1 MSQTEPVRLPSVE
14 PSPQRNEADP
24 GRMLQILWRG
34 KWILLAVPLLAFA
47 GAKLWLGAQRE
58 LYMAAA
64 QVQVDARS
72 PSVLKSGAGEAIDK
86 PRTVLKQQQ
95 GLLKST
101 GLLKRILESPTV
113 SALRSFAP
121 ENLGDKTA
129 LGALFDG
136 LQTSID
142 VESNRLFVTF
152 TSPYRDD
159 TVVVVDEALRV
170 YIELHKQKK
179 KEQASGLSG
188 IVRGEWESTKRELDQ
203 ASQAIAELQSEN
215 LLLTGTDRTPLQ
227 TKLDNANSAW
237 NGAHQ
242 RTLELL
248 AVFEDMRQA
257 AQDPVVFR
265 ERGLYWRAKGP
276 IAALEERMS
285 SLKGEREKKELEL
298 ERLQRAVGAENA
310 RLVALGAEIARLRSR
325 EDELVLQYA
334 QDYLRNSE
342 VDYNRAR
349 NLEQSLAADLEA
361 LLAQVADQNR
371 VLDRIKDLQIE
382 RDHLRERVAG
392 FDERIAQLELE
403 NQTGALNLDV
413 IEYARA
419 GTRPV
424 FPEVEKVMLYA
435 LGGSGILAFG
445 LVLLLGIADRRVRQ
459 VEDVPGLLGTS
470 VLGVLPVMPGTSDRG
485 RIARM
490 VEEDPHSLLSE
501 AIRSTRTATIFALPG
516 GCGVV
521 LVTSANSG
529 EGKSV
534 CASNLACALATAGK
548 KTLLVDADMRKPAQ
562 HQVYAVENG
571 VGLAGLLTSSVALK
585 KALVPQVAVGLDL
598 LPAGDARGKAAE
610 LCEGAVLAELV
621 KSLREEYECIVVDS
635 PPVLETSEAR
645 VLAALSD
652 AVVFVLRLDV
662 SKAPN
667 LRRAAG
673 ILRGVG
679 ARILG
684 ALPNG
689 ASSQRGAR
697 AYSGGITFGEGG
709 GPAAPGTR
717 TPRPSVESQ
726 SASAK
731 ARARGTD
738 FLGLEE
744 EEESA

>member
-1 MSQTEPVRLPSVE
+1 MSQTDPIRLPSVE
-14 PSPQRNEADP
+14 NPPQRSEADP
-24 GRMLQILWRG
+24 RRMLQMLWRG
-34 KWILLAVPLLAFA
+34 KWILMAVPLLAFL
-47 GAKLWLGAQRE
+47 GAKLWLGTQRE
-58 LYMAAA
+58 LYLASA

-101 GLLKRILESPTV
+101 ALLKRILEAPAVAGLKT
-113 SALRSFAP
+113 FAP
-121 ENLGDKTA
+121 ENLGDKTTIG
-129 LGALFDG
+129 LLFEG

-152 TSPYRDD
+152 TSPYREE
-159 TVVVVDEALRV
+159 TVIVVDEALRV
-170 YIELHKQKK
+170 YFELHKEKK
-179 KEQASGLSG
+179 REQAAGLSG

-203 ASQAIAELQSEN
+203 ASKAIAELQSQN
-215 LLLTGTDRTPLQ
+215 LLLAGTERTPLQ

-237 NGAHQ
+237 NSAHQ

-248 AVFEDMRQA
+248 AAFEDMRQA
-257 AQDPVVFR
+257 AQDPREFR

-276 IAALEERMS
+276 IGALEERMA

-310 RLVALGAEIARLRSR
+310 RLVALGAEIARLKAQ

-349 NLEQSLAADLEA
+349 NLEQSLAADLET

-382 RDHLRERVAG
+382 RDQLRGRVAS

-424 FPEVEKVMLYA
+424 YPEVEKVMLYA
-435 LGGSGILAFG
+435 LGASGILAFG

-459 VEDVPGLLGTS
+459 VEDVPSLLGTS
-470 VLGVLPVMPGTSDRG
+470 VLGVLPVMSGTSARS
-485 RIARM
+485 RIARV

-521 LVTSANSG
+521 LITSANSG

-562 HQVYAVENG
+562 HQIYAIENG

-585 KALVPQVAVGLDL
+585 KAIVPQVAAGLDL

-610 LCEGAVLAELV
+610 LCEGAVLAQLV
-621 KSLREEYECIVVDS
+621 KSLRGEYECIVIDS

-697 AYSGGITFGEGG
+697 AYSGGITFGEGQ
-709 GPAAPGTR
+709 GPAAQGV
-717 TPRPSVESQ
+717 PRV
-726 SASAK
+726 SAEGQGAAAK